1 MALPE
6 QTGRARRRPTLGRWS
21 LALLA
26 VVLGLAF
33 VAAGCGS
40 DDDEAGGA
48 TTEQATTTGPGSAAS
63 VPDVTDADLADAA
76 QQLAD
81 EGLRV
86 AVKYVPASE
95 PRGRV
100 IGQSRPPGSELQRG
114 EAVSLNV
121 STGPSPPANVTVPD
135 ATEQTEADGRAA
147 LEQVGFEVQTIKV
160 PAVTDDIV
168 VSHSP
173 PANDRI
179 PRGSLVILYAGG

>member
-1 MALPE
+1 MSRPIERILMTGAAGGLGKAMRE
-6 QTGRARRRPTLGRWS
+6 RFTGRFG
-21 LALLA
+21 LLR
-26 VVLGLAF
+26 L
-33 VAAGCGS
+33 S
-40 DDDEAGGA
+40 DITPMEPA
-48 TTEQATTTGPGSAAS
+48 GPGEE
-63 VPDVTDADLADAA
+63 VVTADLADAA

-135 ATEQTEADGRAA
+135 ATEQTEVDGRAA
-147 LEQVGFEVQTIKV
+147 LEQVGFEVLTIKI